1 MLGSVANLF
10 WYFFTSVSPG
20 DKRSSEVMLIQ
31 TRKLEFVPRP
41 SQGHKGS
48 PCALRLSIPAQSRPR
63 ERSGVVVFDWVGGSV
78 TLPALAVDEIW
89 AGAAR
94 RDGERSLELFVHH

>member
-1 MLGSVANLF
+1 MRTAVE
-10 WYFFTSVSPG
+10 T
-20 DKRSSEVMLIQ
+20 
-31 TRKLEFVPRP
+31 
-41 SQGHKGS
+41 
-48 PCALRLSIPAQSRPR
+48 LRRLDVGARTAVFAD
-63 ERSGVVVFDWVGGSV
+63 ERSGVVLFDWVGGSV